1 MKKWILT
8 LVAVFSGV
16 TQAAGTVDFLEVDN
30 DVVLFSTSEVKA
42 TNSPACVTAENAN
55 KWSISLATQSGRA
68 NYTMLVTALSM
79 GIEVNVETAGDCAD
93 MAGLERATRIWFVSQ
108 G

>member
-30 DVVLFSTSEVKA
+30 DVVLFSTSEAKA
-42 TNSPACVTAENAN
+42 TSSPACVTPENAT

-68 NYTMLVTALSM
+68 HYTMLVTALSM

-93 MAGLERATRIWFVSQ
+93 MAGLERATRIWFASQ